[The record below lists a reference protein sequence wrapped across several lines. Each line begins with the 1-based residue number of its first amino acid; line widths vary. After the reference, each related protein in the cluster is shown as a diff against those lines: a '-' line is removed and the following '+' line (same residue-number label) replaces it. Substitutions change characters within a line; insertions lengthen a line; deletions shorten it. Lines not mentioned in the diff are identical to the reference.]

1 MYKTITLAIFT
12 TVIICAGVLA
22 QAPSA
27 AHPLPTQWSIETIL
41 AQAQVIHIE
50 ETNEFIVGTLQITH
64 LYCGPD
70 KLLGNTF
77 VAPSPKSGEDNN
89 GTSIFPPVRLGEKG
103 IWELRTI
110 DDKLYYVPFPRHGIP
125 WPAREGDNTY
135 ANATA
140 LAKVIE
146 QVCKAESAEQL
157 DLLRRYAFDRIPQIS
172 VWAIHVM
179 SLADPQD
186 KARLFND
193 LISNIDSLSIPGQ
206 AALDEVLSDIE
217 DNPWRTSE
225 KRLALLNKWVS
236 KTMSKDDAMLVIQRL
251 DIAAQHSVLESQLE
265 DKAILKLLQTIIGNQ
280 GISPA
285 ARQNGIRAVGLIARH
300 AKDDG
305 LAFEYLIRIIKES
318 NEEEFK
324 IAAAYTI
331 KNFAPI
337 DGDRLPIIQSLR
349 QTTNK
354 KVADALEEA
363 LKRPKNQ

>member
-22 QAPSA
+22 QVPSA
-27 AHPLPTQWSIETIL
+27 AHPLPAQLPIETIL

-64 LYCGPD
+64 VYCGPD

-103 IWELRTI
+103 IWELRAI

-125 WPAREGDNTY
+125 WPAREDDNTY
-135 ANATA
+135 ANAMA

-157 DLLRRYAFDRIPQIS
+157 DLLRRYAFDRILQIS

-236 KTMSKDDAMLVIQRL
+236 KTMSKDDAMLVIRRL

-265 DKAILKLLQTIIGNQ
+265 DKAILKLLQ
-280 GISPA
+280 SLLA
-285 ARQNGIRAVGLIARH
+285 VARR
-300 AKDDG
+300 D
-305 LAFEYLIRIIKES
+305 
-318 NEEEFK
+318 
-324 IAAAYTI
+324 
-331 KNFAPI
+331 
-337 DGDRLPIIQSLR
+337 
-349 QTTNK
+349 
-354 KVADALEEA
+354 KV
-363 LKRPKNQ
+363 NSI

>member
-27 AHPLPTQWSIETIL
+27 ANPLPTQWSIETIL

-50 ETNEFIVGTLQITH
+50 ETNEFVVGTLQITH
-64 LYCGPD
+64 VYCGPD

-103 IWELRTI
+103 IWELRAF
-110 DDKLYYVPFPRHGIP
+110 DDKLYYVPVPRHGIP
-125 WPAREGDNTY
+125 YPAREGDNTY
-135 ANATA
+135 ANAMA

-157 DLLRRYAFDRIPQIS
+157 DLLRRYAFDRIPEIS
-172 VWAIHVM
+172 VWAIHFM

-193 LISNIDSLSIPGQ
+193 LISNIDDLSIPGQ
-206 AALDEVLSDIE
+206 AALDEVLSDIG

-225 KRLALLNKWVS
+225 KRLALLNKWVN
-236 KTMSKDDAMLVIQRL
+236 KAMSKDDAMLVIQRL
-251 DIAAQHSVLESQLE
+251 DIAAQHSEVE
-265 DKAILKLLQTIIGNQ
+265 DKTLLKLMQTIIGNQ
-280 GISPA
+280 GIPPT
-285 ARQNGIRAVGLIARH
+285 ARQNSIWTVGLIAKH

-318 NEEEFK
+318 DEEEFK
-324 IAAAYTI
+324 INAAYTI
-331 KNFAPI
+331 RNFVSI

-349 QTTNK
+349 QTANR

-363 LKRPKNQ
+363 LKHPKISDRQK